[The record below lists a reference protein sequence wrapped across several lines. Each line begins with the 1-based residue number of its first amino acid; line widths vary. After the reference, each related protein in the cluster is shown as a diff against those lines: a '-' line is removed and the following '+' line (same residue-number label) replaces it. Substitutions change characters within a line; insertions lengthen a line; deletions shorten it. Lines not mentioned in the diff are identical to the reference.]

1 MHSCMDTNS
10 SVYRESQF
18 KRPAVFPN
26 HNDPYPSIRYERT
39 SPWARLT
46 WDRELVLG
54 GAPIFIE
61 ERLKVDKLTP
71 LSVLRPK

>member
-1 MHSCMDTNS
+1 MRKPLVNLDARCVDTNG
-10 SVYRESQF
+10 SVYRESQL

-26 HNDPYPSIRYERT
+26 DDDLCPSIRYER
-39 SPWARLT
+39 SSSWRRLT

-61 ERLKVDKLTP
+61 KRLKVD
-71 LSVLRPK
+71 